1 MASRPSPFKSRCS
14 AILNFKNGPC
24 ILSARNTRLPS
35 GRSSRGLLYF
45 HPRSG
50 CTLNS
55 RSGPQGAAE
64 CIVYAAIRE
73 TYCRPANNERFPR
86 GRSTPSLFS
95 PLASLPAV
103 AHLVAVARFARNR
116 ESFFQGYVVVI
127 GTRFVSRVSEYHLRI
142 SSRGTGTRDRQRK

>member
-1 MASRPSPFKSRCS
+1 MASRPSPFKSRSS

-24 ILSARNTRLPS
+24 ILSARNTCLPS

-95 PLASLPAV
+95 PLSWRVYRLLPTWWP
-103 AHLVAVARFARNR
+103 
-116 ESFFQGYVVVI
+116 SP
-127 GTRFVSRVSEYHLRI
+127 VSRILFPRLRRRNWNETRKSRLRVSPSNILARH
-142 SSRGTGTRDRQRK
+142 RDARPPT

>member
-24 ILSARNTRLPS
+24 ILSARNTHLPS

-95 PLASLPAV
+95 LRSAGEFTGCCPPGG
-103 AHLVAVARFARNR
+103 RRPFR

-127 GTRFVSRVSEYHLRI
+127 GTRLVSRVSEYRLGI